1 MTHDGARQ
9 PDDLRVLRTYSRL
22 LRHKLGEAAATLTC
36 IVNKRRVVYWDG
48 EAGERQGME
57 HLSDRRTTPEV
68 ASTLRME

>member
-22 LRHKLGEAAATLTC
+22 LRHKLDEAAATLTC
-36 IVNKRRVVYWDG
+36 IVNKRRGVYWDG
-48 EAGERQGME
+48 EAGERQGWSTC
-57 HLSDRRTTPEV
+57 LIAGRPEV